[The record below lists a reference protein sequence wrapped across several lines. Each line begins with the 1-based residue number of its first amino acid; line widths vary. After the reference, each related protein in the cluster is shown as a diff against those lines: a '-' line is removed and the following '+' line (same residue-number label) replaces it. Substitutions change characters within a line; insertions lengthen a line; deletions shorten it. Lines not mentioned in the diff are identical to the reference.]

1 MAEEIASSQNY
12 LPEVLLVRPP
22 PAFYLF
28 GDQFFRSDKFRFLKA
43 YESPLPLNDF
53 LVTHAQSV
61 RAILSS
67 GGAPVTAETIGLMPA
82 LKLITTT
89 SQGLNQID
97 LHECRRRGIAV
108 ASAGTVFSPDCADS
122 VVGLLIDVLRK
133 ISAAN
138 RYVKKGLWAVNG
150 DYPLTS
156 KVSGKRVGI
165 VGLGSIGSEVAKR
178 LEAFGCP
185 ISYYSR
191 TKKEYV
197 SYPFYSDVH
206 ELAVNSDVLI
216 VCCALTEETHHL
228 INKDVLSALGKSG
241 VVINI
246 GRGAIIDEKGLVQC
260 LVQGEIGGAG
270 LDVFEHE
277 PDVPSELFVL
287 DNVVMSPH
295 NAVFTHGSFED
306 LEKVVV
312 GNLEAFFSNEPL
324 LTQVKFD

>member
-1 MAEEIASSQNY
+1 MAEENN
-12 LPEVLLVRPP
+12 LPQVLLIRPP

-28 GDQFFRSDKFRFLKA
+28 GDQFFSSNKFQFLKA

-53 LVTHAQSV
+53 LITHAQSIQ
-61 RAILSS
+61 AILSS
-67 GGAPVTAETIGLMPA
+67 GGAPVPAQTIRLMPS
-82 LKLITTT
+82 LQLIATT
-89 SQGLNQID
+89 SQGVNHID
-97 LHECRRRGIAV
+97 LLECRHRGIKV
-108 ASAGTVFSPDCADS
+108 ASVGTIFSADCADS

-133 ISAAN
+133 VSAAN
-138 RYVKKGLWAVNG
+138 RYVKKGLWPLKG

-185 ISYYSR
+185 ISYNSR
-191 TKKEYV
+191 KKKAAV
-197 SYPFYSDVH
+197 LYPFYSDVG
-206 ELAVNSDVLI
+206 ELAANSDVLI

-228 INKDVLSALGKSG
+228 INKQVLSALGKNG

-246 GRGAIIDEKGLVQC
+246 GRGAIIDEKELVRC

-277 PDVPSELFVL
+277 PDVPSELFAL

-295 NAVFTHGSFED
+295 NAVFTNESFED
-306 LEKVVV
+306 LRKVVV
-312 GNLEAFFSNEPL
+312 GNLKAFFSNEPL
-324 LTQVKFD
+324 LTQVKYD